1 MILFIAALF
10 ATGLGTSLI
19 ALLAFFRRTNTCAIA
34 VCVQMIALS
43 WWTFCYA
50 MQLLN
55 SYYPQY
61 TLRLFEDPLFWFK
74 ALFVGAVVVPAGLLV
89 FMLQYTGSKQR
100 IGPRFLLLLSVMP
113 VLTLVMV
120 ATDSQ
125 HHLFLG
131 GFQTG
136 HNDTFVGGPAFW
148 LHTLYS
154 YAISLFAQLLLIRFI
169 FTASPVYRRQ
179 AILLLIAA
187 QMPLVANLVSI
198 FHLLPEPL
206 HRVDISSFGFLVSAI
221 VMFYCI
227 RHEGLLRL
235 LPVAR
240 ATIVERME
248 DGVLVTDARYRLTDF
263 NRAADGMLTPISRL
277 RAGINILDSFPFLNT
292 RTGPV
297 QAERMDVTLQAA
309 DNSDLHFSVQQTAL
323 TGWRGELKGHIYV
336 FRDVSDLKRVEADLR
351 EQLKQNEV
359 LRQTL
364 KEESIRDPL
373 TGLFNRRLMEEA
385 LDRELSR
392 SARTDAGLCLCL
404 IDIDY
409 FKRVNDTFGHNV
421 GDQVLKAFGEELLAL
436 TRDMDVACRYGGEEF
451 LLILPMVPVSVA
463 VARLETLRKAF
474 SARSFGPDGPASV
487 GFSAGIAINPEHGA
501 ERLVLLK
508 KADQALYQAKA
519 AGRNQTQI
527 YIKD

>member
-1 MILFIAALF
+1 
-10 ATGLGTSLI
+10 
-19 ALLAFFRRTNTCAIA
+19 
-34 VCVQMIALS
+34 
-43 WWTFCYA
+43 
-50 MQLLN
+50 
-55 SYYPQY
+55 
-61 TLRLFEDPLFWFK
+61 
-74 ALFVGAVVVPAGLLV
+74 
-89 FMLQYTGSKQR
+89 
-100 IGPRFLLLLSVMP
+100 
-113 VLTLVMV
+113 
-120 ATDSQ
+120 
-125 HHLFLG
+125 
-131 GFQTG
+131 
-136 HNDTFVGGPAFW
+136 
-148 LHTLYS
+148 
-154 YAISLFAQLLLIRFI
+154 
-169 FTASPVYRRQ
+169 
-179 AILLLIAA
+179 
-187 QMPLVANLVSI
+187 
-198 FHLLPEPL
+198 
-206 HRVDISSFGFLVSAI
+206 
-221 VMFYCI
+221 
-227 RHEGLLRL
+227 
-235 LPVAR
+235 
-240 ATIVERME
+240 
-248 DGVLVTDARYRLTDF
+248 
-263 NRAADGMLTPISRL
+263 
-277 RAGINILDSFPFLNT
+277 
-292 RTGPV
+292 
-297 QAERMDVTLQAA
+297 
-309 DNSDLHFSVQQTAL
+309 
-323 TGWRGELKGHIYV
+323 
-336 FRDVSDLKRVEADLR
+336 
-351 EQLKQNEV
+351 V